1 MFLNTLSTPA
11 EKTAF
16 ANLAFTVAKADGSIE
31 YEELPLL
38 ENYMA
43 EMGLN
48 YHDYPFRVATPRE
61 ACRCFTS
68 DGTRH
73 LVYVNLLALNAA
85 LPKTKRPRQKA
96 LLHTIAESLLIKEQ
110 EEKSC
115 SDWLNHLNGASRIYY
130 SD

>member
-16 ANLAFTVAKADGSIE
+16 ANLAFTVAKADGGIE

-38 ENYMA
+38 KNYLT

-48 YHDYPFRVATPRE
+48 YHDYPFRTAAPQE

-68 DGTRH
+68 NDARH
-73 LVYVNLLALNAA
+73 VVFVNLLALNAA
-85 LPKTKRPRQKA
+85 VAQTHHPRQQA
-96 LLHTIAESLLIKEQ
+96 LLHSIAESLLINDRDER
-110 EEKSC
+110 SC
-115 SDWLNHLNGASRIYY
+115 FDWISHLNGADQTYY
-130 SD
+130 PD